1 MSMKYDPDVMYSVP
15 PPIKPPTVA
24 KRKKDPDA
32 PKRPMSAFLDYS
44 KTFRSQV
51 ILNNPDVKDN
61 KEISKLLGSMWRNAS
76 EHEKKP
82 FVDKELGAREEYNE
96 EMRQWKRS
104 REGHGPAMVYP
115 RPQEK
120 IRYEGM
126 DDAMFHDS
134 SLKVPSIKPK
144 RGKKDPEAP
153 KRPMSAFLDY
163 SKTFRSQVI
172 HNNPHVKDNKEI
184 SKILGM
190 LWRNASED
198 EKKPFVDKELH
209 AREEYNESMRQW
221 KKHRDEQGEHMGVGI
236 PDGTDQLIQYASSAH
251 QHSSG
256 DDGAGGESSAGQ
268 YYYNPTQYGET
279 YMS

>member
-104 REGHGPAMVYP
+104 KEGHGPA
-115 RPQEK
+115 
-120 IRYEGM
+120 
-126 DDAMFHDS
+126 A
-134 SLKVPSIKPK
+134 
-144 RGKKDPEAP
+144 
-153 KRPMSAFLDY
+153 
-163 SKTFRSQVI
+163 
-172 HNNPHVKDNKEI
+172 N
-184 SKILGM
+184 
-190 LWRNASED
+190 
-198 EKKPFVDKELH
+198 
-209 AREEYNESMRQW
+209 
-221 KKHRDEQGEHMGVGI
+221 GI
-236 PDGTDQLIQYASSAH
+236 PPTT
-251 QHSSG
+251 
-256 DDGAGGESSAGQ
+256 GENSIRSIM
-268 YYYNPTQYGET
+268 Y
-279 YMS
+279 